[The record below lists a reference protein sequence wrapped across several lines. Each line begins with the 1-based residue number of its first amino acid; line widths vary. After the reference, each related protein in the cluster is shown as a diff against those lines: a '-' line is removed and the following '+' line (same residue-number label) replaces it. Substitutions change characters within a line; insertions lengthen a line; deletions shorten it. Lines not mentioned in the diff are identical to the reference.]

1 MSNSILLAQ
10 NHHVIATDISQE
22 RVDMINRRESPLVD
36 EEIIEYLQKHDL
48 DLTATTS
55 AENAYRVAD
64 FVIIATPTNYEADE

>member
-1 MSNSILLAQ
+1 
-10 NHHVIATDISQE
+10 
-22 RVDMINRRESPLVD
+22 MINRRESPLVD

-55 AENAYRVAD
+55 AETAYRVAD